1 MQAVVLAGGMGTRL
15 RPLTYARPKALI
27 PLLNK
32 PLILHI
38 LEGLPP
44 EVDEVIIAATYKI
57 EALEQFFN
65 AQHLGRRVRVVD
77 EEEPR
82 GTGGALGNLSG
93 MLSGDFLVYNGD
105 VVTDLDQAALVSFHR
120 QRRALATIALH
131 RMEDPTAYGVVELD
145 PRGHVMRFQE
155 KPSRGEAASDL
166 VNAGVYVM
174 GEKCL
179 EGIPEGPTVSLERE
193 VFPSLARGG
202 LFGYPFEG
210 LWVDAGTLP
219 TFLRAN
225 RLLLERQG
233 TRLEDGTVVAPEAGI
248 LDPVAVGR
256 GTRAQGGVI
265 GPFTTL
271 GRHCT
276 LGRARISS
284 SVLLDR
290 VVVEDGAHIEGSIL
304 GEGCSVSVDARVED
318 SIVADHTTLEK
329 GAKVIGE
336 RVGK

>member
-27 PLLNK
+27 PLVNK
-32 PLILHI
+32 PLILHV

-65 AQHLGRRVRVVD
+65 AQHLGRKVRVVD

-82 GTGGALGNLSG
+82 GTGGALRNLAG
-93 MLSGDFLVYNGD
+93 MISGDFLVYNGD
-105 VVTDLDQAALVSFHR
+105 VISDLDQAALVSFHR

-131 RMEDPTAYGVVELD
+131 RVEDPTAYGVAELD
-145 PRGHVMRFQE
+145 RHGRILRFQE
-155 KPSRGEAASDL
+155 KPTREEAASNL
-166 VNAGVYVM
+166 VNAGIYVM

-179 EGIPEGPTVSLERE
+179 DTIPRGPTVSLERE
-193 VFPSLARGG
+193 VFPSLAREG

-233 TRLEDGTVVAPEAGI
+233 TRLEDGTVVAPEAG
-248 LDPVAVGR
+248 LMDPVAVGR
-256 GTRAQGGVI
+256 GTSAQGGII
-265 GPFTTL
+265 GPFATL

-304 GEGCSVSVDARVED
+304 GEGCSVGADARVED
-318 SIVADHTTLEK
+318 SILADHTTLDK